1 MVYQEYP
8 IAEPLQPYIK
18 VIWSMESEES
28 WAPPMRI
35 LPDSC
40 VELVIHFNKPY
51 KTTLSDNQTKIQPQS
66 FVVAQMKNFIEIQP
80 NGKIGMISVR
90 FSAQGAYHFFG
101 MPMKEIAN
109 GIVDLKLIWN
119 NLAKEIEDRI
129 VTCNDTNQRNQ
140 IIQHYLLIQLT
151 KNGKVDTTLDHS
163 LALIYSTQGQI
174 RADEIAT
181 KIGMSN
187 RQLVRKFGNSIGLSP
202 KEFSKI
208 IKFIGSL
215 NYLKT
220 NRVGNL
226 AETAHA
232 CGYYDQ
238 AHFIHDFKE
247 YAGLTPSQFLTL
259 DNVFY

>member
-8 IAEPLQPYIK
+8 IAEPLKPFVK
-18 VIWSMESEES
+18 VIWSMESDET
-28 WAPPMRI
+28 WVPPMRI

-51 KTTLSDNQTKIQPQS
+51 KTTFSDNKTEIQPQS
-66 FVVAQMKNFIEIQP
+66 FVVAQMKNFIEIEP
-80 NGKIGMISVR
+80 HGKIGMISVR

-129 VTCNDTNQRNQ
+129 VTCNYTAQRNQ
-140 IIQHYLLIQLT
+140 IIQRYLLIQLA
-151 KNGKVDTTLDHS
+151 KNGKVDSTLDNS

-174 RADEIAT
+174 RADEIASKT
-181 KIGMSN
+181 GMSN

-202 KEFSKI
+202 KEFARI

-215 NYLKT
+215 NYLKA
-220 NRVGNL
+220 NSGSNL
-226 AETAHA
+226 AEAA
-232 CGYYDQ
+232 NSCGYYDQ

-247 YAGLTPSQFLTL
+247 YSGLTPSQFLRL
-259 DNVFY
+259 NNVFY